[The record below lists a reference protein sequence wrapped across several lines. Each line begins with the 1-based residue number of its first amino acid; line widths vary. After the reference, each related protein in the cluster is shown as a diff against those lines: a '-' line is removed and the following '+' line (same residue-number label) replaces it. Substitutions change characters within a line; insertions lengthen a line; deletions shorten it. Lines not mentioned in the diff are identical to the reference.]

1 MKKLI
6 SLIVAGIVLTMSFN
20 AKAGGNIMTDKKVLV
35 AYFSATGVTAK
46 VAERLAQVLVADLF
60 EIKPVKPYTKKDLD
74 WQNPQSRSSVEMRA
88 GNARP
93 EIAEKVTNM
102 SQYDVVFVG
111 FPIWW
116 YREPAIIDTFIE
128 SYNFEGKTIVP
139 FATSGVSGIGD
150 SGGNIQKLVP
160 EARVAVGKRFA
171 DRVSEEELQ
180 SWAKEWL

>member
-6 SLIVAGIVLTMSFN
+6 SLIVAGIVLVMSFN
-20 AKAGGNIMTDKKVLV
+20 VRAESEMTDKKVLV

-46 VAERLAQVLVADLF
+46 VAERLAQVTAADLF
-60 EIKPVKPYTKKDLD
+60 EIKPAKPYTKKDLD
-74 WQNPQSRSSVEMRA
+74 WHNPKSRSSVEMKD
-88 GNARP
+88 GSSRP

-102 SQYDVVFVG
+102 SQYDVIFVG

-139 FATSGVSGIGD
+139 FATSGMSGIGD
-150 SGGNIQKLVP
+150 SGENMQKLVP
-160 EARVAVGKRFA
+160 DARVATGKRFA
-171 DRVSEEELQ
+171 DRVTGDELQ

>member
-1 MKKLI
+1 MKKWLCMMMAAI
-6 SLIVAGIVLTMSFN
+6 AFFMSFN
-20 AKAGGNIMTDKKVLV
+20 VKAEEDIMSDKKVLV

-46 VAERLAQVLVADLF
+46 VAERLAQVTVADLF
-60 EIKPVKPYTKKDLD
+60 EIKPVRPYTKKDLD
-74 WQNPQSRSSVEMRA
+74 WQNPQSRSSVEMRS